1 VASHPTDNELS
12 GMTMNERLYVCGL
25 MDRFDAAIRNYNRRE
40 FIDVLTQI
48 AFTEKQ
54 ASEYY
59 ESLLKNLKSR

>member
-1 VASHPTDNELS
+1 
-12 GMTMNERLYVCGL
+12 MTMNERLYVCGL
-25 MDRFDAAIRNYNRRE
+25 MDRFDAANRNYNRRE